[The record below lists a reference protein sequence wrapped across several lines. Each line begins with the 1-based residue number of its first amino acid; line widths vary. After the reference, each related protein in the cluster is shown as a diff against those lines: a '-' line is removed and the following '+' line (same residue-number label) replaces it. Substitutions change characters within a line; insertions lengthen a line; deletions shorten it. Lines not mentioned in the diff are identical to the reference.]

1 MSNVEPVRP
10 PRRRPTATS
19 AFGVGRREA
28 HDASTFYARFTPP
41 RVSDDSRITPSV
53 ARDEIWVGDARHPD
67 RDGRIADGSVALVV
81 TSPPYFAGKEYEAVL
96 GVGHVPA
103 DYADYLGMLHDVFR
117 RCFEKLEPGGRIAVN
132 VANLGRKPYRSLSR
146 DVIDILERLGF
157 LLRGEIIW
165 QKGHAAGGSCAWGTY
180 QRPAN
185 PVLRDITERV
195 VVASK
200 GRFDRAIGASDRRT
214 AGLPAEATV
223 TKDEFVDATLDL
235 WDIPAESASR
245 VGHPAPFPVEL
256 PRRLIELY
264 TYRGDLVFDPFMGSG
279 STAVAALRTGRHYV
293 GFDTDEGY
301 VDRARERIDEERA
314 RLDQRPVSARKRGGS
329 AAAKGK
335 GPRPTTVEP
344 GVVDL
349 GAATE
354 RRQGGA
360 KALDVAEAIL
370 EACGFSDIET
380 GVAVR
385 DLGLSVDFRAR
396 DADGACWLFEL
407 CGAFSATRPGLRRP
421 EVLWRALGKAAVL
434 HEGRRQNGGRGDLGP
449 LVLLTTDAPQPASP
463 TLRALAAAAPTDGDG
478 PVRDV
483 VVLFD
488 PTDTERL
495 AGHAVGGSAGSA
507 GSGRPAGSAG
517 SAASARSRS
526 RRSSST

>member
-1 MSNVEPVRP
+1 VSSVEPVRP

-28 HDASTFYARFTPP
+28 HDASTFYARFAPP
-41 RVSDDSRITPSV
+41 RLSDDARITPAV

-103 DYADYLGMLHDVFR
+103 DYAAYLGMLHDVFR

-146 DVIDILERLGF
+146 DTIDILERLGF
-157 LLRGEIIW
+157 LMRGEIIW

-195 VVASK
+195 VIASK
-200 GRFDRAIGASDRRT
+200 GRFDRAVGAADRRA

-264 TYRGDLVFDPFMGSG
+264 TYRGDLVYDPFMGSG
-279 STAVAALRTGRHYV
+279 TTAIAALRTERHFV

-301 VDRARERIDEERA
+301 VVRARARIAEERA
-314 RLDQRPVSARKRGGS
+314 RLDGLATGGPARGQGRAPAKAPVKAK
-329 AAAKGK
+329 AKAKGR
-335 GPRPTTVEP
+335 PRAATRP
-344 GVVDL
+344 VVDL
-349 GAATE
+349 RAATKM
-354 RRQGGA
+354 RGGGA

-380 GVAVR
+380 GVALR
-385 DLGLSVDFRAR
+385 NLGLSVDFRAR
-396 DADGACWLFEL
+396 DADGAFWLFEL

-434 HEGRRQNGGRGDLGP
+434 HEARRRGGRGDLGP
-449 LVLLTTDAPQPASP
+449 LVLLTTDAPQPGSP
-463 TLRALAAAAPTDGDG
+463 TLRALATAAGPDGDG

-483 VVLFD
+483 VVMFD
-488 PTDTERL
+488 PMDSERL
-495 AGHAVGGSAGSA
+495 AGHAGNAGNA
-507 GSGRPAGSAG
+507 GDAGVGSGRQPRTGG
-517 SAASARSRS
+517 RG
-526 RRSSST
+526 

>member
-1 MSNVEPVRP
+1 VSSVEPVRP
-10 PRRRPTATS
+10 SRRRPTSTS

-41 RVSDDSRITPSV
+41 RVSDDSRVTPPSSL
-53 ARDEIWVGDARHPD
+53 DEIWVGDARHPD

-103 DYADYLGMLHDVFR
+103 DYAAYLGMLHDVFR
-117 RCFEKLEPGGRIAVN
+117 QCFEKLEPGGRIAVN

-200 GRFDRAIGASDRRT
+200 GRFDRAVTARDRQAR
-214 AGLPAEATV
+214 GLPSEATV
-223 TKDEFVDATLDL
+223 SKDEFVDATLDL
-235 WDIPAESASR
+235 WDIPSESANR

-264 TYRGDLVFDPFMGSG
+264 TYRGDLVYDPFMGSG
-279 STAVAALRTGRHYV
+279 STAVAALRTGRHFV

-301 VDRARERIDEERA
+301 VARAVERVADERA
-314 RLDQRPVSARKRGGS
+314 RLEACTDRS
-329 AAAKGK
+329 AAGESSDEARP
-335 GPRPTTVEP
+335 GPADAP
-344 GVVDL
+344 DL
-349 GAATE
+349 AEAE
-354 RRQGGA
+354 ELRRNGA
-360 KALDVAEAIL
+360 KAVDVAESIVR
-370 EACGFSDIET
+370 ACGFVDVERSVT
-380 GVAVR
+380 VR
-385 DLGLSVDFRAR
+385 DLGVDVTFRAR
-396 DADGACWLFEL
+396 DQGGGTWLLEL
-407 CGAFSATRPGLRRP
+407 GGGFSATRPGLRRP
-421 EVLWRALGKAAVL
+421 EVLWRSLGKAAVL
-434 HEGRRQNGGRGDLGP
+434 LAARRRGHDGLGP
-449 LVLLTTDAPQPASP
+449 LVLLTTDLPQPSSP
-463 TLRALAAAAPTDGDG
+463 AGRALRAACEPEGGSTGHTGNA

-483 VVLFD
+483 IELFE
-488 PTDTERL
+488 PAAMVRL
-495 AGHAVGGSAGSA
+495 AAH
-507 GSGRPAGSAG
+507 
-517 SAASARSRS
+517 ARSGGRRGRGRTS
-526 RRSSST
+526 RR